1 MNSIN
6 KERNELAKQYL
17 PLVKK
22 MTRKLY
28 AYTGMDYSEVES
40 YAWEGLV
47 NAMNSYDP
55 ARSNMTFTS
64 YAGYAIRHAVL
75 NGFQR
80 NGRTLAIS
88 YYRYK
93 QMTEKGEPLPTTVGI
108 DNFYGA
114 SLTKLG
120 YADDPELED
129 SWEMLRTRL
138 TDNFPSE
145 WTEMF
150 FSLYGIFGR
159 ELKKGKDIAKELG
172 VSGCLITKRTHK
184 MIEFIKKDP
193 ELLDALRELL

>member
-1 MNSIN
+1 
-6 KERNELAKQYL
+6 
-17 PLVKK
+17 
-22 MTRKLY
+22 
-28 AYTGMDYSEVES
+28 
-40 YAWEGLV
+40 
-47 NAMNSYDP
+47 
-55 ARSNMTFTS
+55 
-64 YAGYAIRHAVL
+64 
-75 NGFQR
+75 
-80 NGRTLAIS
+80 
-88 YYRYK
+88 
-93 QMTEKGEPLPTTVGI
+93 MTEKGEPLPTTVGI

-129 SWEMLRTRL
+129 SWEMLHTRL
-138 TDNFPSE
+138 TDNFPPE